1 MSEAIRSAL
10 AALLRRIGPGNELA
24 VCRRLSGG
32 ASQETWLAELADGS
46 RCILRRAPDIRWKS
60 DLATG
65 LATEALLMQ
74 RAGMAGVPSPA
85 VLHVLAPED
94 GLGEGFVMGFVAGET
109 LGQKIV
115 RDPAFAAVRPALAGQ
130 CGRVLAAIHRIE
142 AADIPGLRLK
152 TNRSKVTELADALAG
167 FRDRRPVFE
176 LALSWL
182 AGHVPEDPARP
193 ALVHGDFRNGNLIVG
208 PDGLRAVLDWELAH
222 LGDPREDLGWIA
234 VNSWRF
240 GEIDRPVGGFGTR
253 EDLYAAYAAAG
264 GGTVDPAAVRFFEVL
279 GTLRWGVICA
289 SNADQLDLAAANAVE
304 RCIIGRRASE
314 TELDLLNLLTEAA

>member
-1 MSEAIRSAL
+1 MAI
-10 AALLRRIGPGNELA
+10 
-24 VCRRLSGG
+24 
-32 ASQETWLAELADGS
+32 
-46 RCILRRAPDIRWKS
+46 
-60 DLATG
+60 
-65 LATEALLMQ
+65 
-74 RAGMAGVPSPA
+74 
-85 VLHVLAPED
+85 
-94 GLGEGFVMGFVAGET
+94 
-109 LGQKIV
+109 
-115 RDPAFAAVRPALAGQ
+115 
-130 CGRVLAAIHRIE
+130 
-142 AADIPGLRLK
+142 
-152 TNRSKVTELADALAG
+152 
-167 FRDRRPVFE
+167 
-176 LALSWL
+176 
-182 AGHVPEDPARP
+182 
-193 ALVHGDFRNGNLIVG
+193 FRNGNLIVG

-314 TELDLLNLLTEAA
+314 TELDLLNLLTEAD

>member
-10 AALLRRIGPGNELA
+10 AALLRRIGPGHELA

-32 ASQETWLAELADGS
+32 ASQETWLAELADGG
-46 RCILRRAPDIRWKS
+46 RCILRRAPDVRWKS